1 MRASLADQEDYSV
14 EEFERRTQG
23 ILTQLAEQVGRVGL
37 EWCVWVCML
46 LLLPLFVGPCRNMH
60 LNHVFAPSSS
70 RTPCQGLN
78 AALYY
83 DNTDFKKIVSLVP
96 TSAITGEGIP
106 DLLMLLIQLTQQ
118 MMVKKL
124 MLSTIVECTVL
135 EVKAIE
141 GLGTTIDVVLVNGSL
156 NRGDTIVVCGM
167 NGPIVTQVR
176 ALLTPQPLRELRIKV
191 RVGVECAAWVQLIP
205 PPPRLLELPGW
216 PRS

>member
-1 MRASLADQEDYSV
+1 MV
-14 EEFERRTQG
+14 
-23 ILTQLAEQVGRVGL
+23 
-37 EWCVWVCML
+37 CVWVCMF
-46 LLLPLFVGPCRNMH
+46 LLLPLFAGSCRNMY
-60 LNHVFAPSSS
+60 LNRVFTPSSS

-205 PPPRLLELPGW
+205 PPPVSWSSQGGLVRELRQLG
-216 PRS
+216 

>member
-1 MRASLADQEDYSV
+1 MITFSL
-14 EEFERRTQG
+14 F
-23 ILTQLAEQVGRVGL
+23 
-37 EWCVWVCML
+37 
-46 LLLPLFVGPCRNMH
+46 
-60 LNHVFAPSSS
+60 
-70 RTPCQGLN
+70 QGLN
-78 AALYY
+78 AKLYY
-83 DNTDFKKIVSLVP
+83 DNDDFKRVVSLVP

-176 ALLTPQPLRELRIKV
+176 ALLTPQPLRELRVKV
-191 RVGVECAAWVQLIP
+191 SKDGEQGAHVCPCGISGSVVINIALMRPFVSG
-205 PPPRLLELPGW
+205 RLCS
-216 PRS
+216 PRSH